1 MNLKETFL
9 DKFNLFVEKKSSEER
24 VKKLLKKLLPYK
36 INTNL
41 VRIGEKND
49 GGYLVPEDF
58 EGIKINYS
66 AGVGMLTKFEADL
79 INNYSI
85 YSKMLDYN
93 EIDRSIIPNGCDFIK
108 KKLSLR
114 NNSEEISIN
123 NWLDTNDKEIML
135 KLDIEGGEYQ
145 VLSEISQENMNKIR
159 ILIIEFHNL
168 RDLRSAFF
176 LSFFENLIEKLESY
190 FYVCHVHINNTSN
203 IKKIGKLKIP
213 DMLEVT
219 LIKKNRVKN
228 FRKVF
233 SKLPHDLDSKT
244 DINRK
249 EIFIDK
255 YWYE

>member
-41 VRIGEKND
+41 KKLGEKND

-79 INNYSI
+79 INKYSI

-176 LSFFENLIEKLESY
+176 LSFFENRREMVER
-190 FYVCHVHINNTSN
+190 FVYVWQVDLHHTSN
-203 IKKIGKLKIP
+203 SKKIGIVKIP

-233 SKLPHDLDSKT
+233 SKLPHDLDSKL
-244 DINRK
+244 I
-249 EIFIDK
+249 
-255 YWYE
+255 

>member
-1 MNLKETFL
+1 MNLKEIFL
-9 DKFNLFVEKKSSEER
+9 DKFNLFVEKKNSEER
-24 VKKLLKKLLPYK
+24 VKNLLKKLLPYK

-41 VRIGEKND
+41 VRLGEKND

-58 EGIKINYS
+58 KGIERNYS
-66 AGVGMLTKFEADL
+66 AGVGILTKFELDL
-79 INNYSI
+79 INNHSI

-93 EIDRSIIPNGCDFIK
+93 DIDKSIIPKGCEFIK

-114 NNSEEISIN
+114 NNAKEISIN
-123 NWLDTNDKEIML
+123 NWLETNDKEIML
-135 KLDIEGGEYQ
+135 KLDIEGNEYQ
-145 VLSEISQENMNKIR
+145 VLQEISKENMNKIQ

-168 RDLRSAFF
+168 RDLRGTFF
-176 LSFFENLIEKLESY
+176 LNFFENLMEKLESY
-190 FYVCHVHINNTSN
+190 FYVCHVHINNTSK

-213 DMLEVT
+213 DMIEVT

-228 FRKVF
+228 FKKEF

-244 DINRK
+244 DLNKK